1 MGSES
6 EVRMTEHPQL
16 GGNVVGAGQVAAELP
31 HERLAWG
38 TRVVELLGTQRDLY
52 VQLDRLSQA
61 QAGLV
66 SAEDADGLLGVLGE
80 REQVMERVL
89 EVNAT
94 LEPFRRRWGDVVE
107 QLDEPARASVNAIV
121 AELETL
127 TRSIAERDEADRRA
141 MEARRAEIAGELGV
155 VNRKQAAMRAY
166 GSASGPGASAGPRY
180 EDRQG

>member
-1 MGSES
+1 
-6 EVRMTEHPQL
+6 MTAHPQT
-16 GGNVVGAGQVAAELP
+16 GGNVVGAGQTTAELP
-31 HERLAWG
+31 QEHLAWG
-38 TRVVELLGTQRDLY
+38 GRVVELLGTQRDLY
-52 VQLDRLSQA
+52 IELDRLSQA

-89 EVNAT
+89 EVNAA

-107 QLDEPARASVNAIV
+107 QLDDPARDSVNAIV

-127 TRSIAERDEADRRA
+127 TKSIAERDEADRRA
-141 MEARRAEIAGELGV
+141 MESRRAEIAGELGT

-166 GSASGPGASAGPRY
+166 GSPSSAGPRY

>member
-1 MGSES
+1 
-6 EVRMTEHPQL
+6 MTAHPQV
-16 GGNVVGAGQVAAELP
+16 GGNLVGSAESAADLP
-31 HERLAWG
+31 NERLAWG
-38 TRVVELLGTQRDLY
+38 ARVLELLGSQRDLY

-80 REQVMERVL
+80 RERVMERVL
-89 EVNAT
+89 EVNAA

-107 QLDEPARASVNAIV
+107 QLDDPARDSVNAIV

-127 TRSIAERDEADRRA
+127 TRSIAERDESDRRA

-155 VNRKQAAMRAY
+155 VNRKQAAVRAY
-166 GSASGPGASAGPRY
+166 GSGLRAAAGPRY